1 MDRLASRPA
10 IEESHERDAE
20 AGEKADLE
28 AMLGDFGVG
37 GGRGMRVRVSEE
49 RLRARKACARATHR
63 ICPSCRAS

>member
-1 MDRLASRPA
+1 MDRLASRPT

-37 GGRGMRVRVSEE
+37 GGKEDESPRQRGEAESEEGMRESHSPNLPVM
-49 RLRARKACARATHR
+49 
-63 ICPSCRAS
+63 